1 MWKCKH
7 FGYSGLNILLKLI
20 SPVPFYFLDV
30 ATRKFKT
37 INTYVAHIIFILDSV
52 GVDNYFNNFTVKG
65 TKKLEGK

>member
-1 MWKCKH
+1 M
-7 FGYSGLNILLKLI
+7 
-20 SPVPFYFLDV
+20 

-65 TKKLEGK
+65 AKKLEGK